1 MWAKESVLA
10 DNRALQEKNR
20 ILQQENRALKAYIRG
35 LHTGLRKVSRQ
46 AKQGETQ

>member
-20 ILQQENRALKAYIRG
+20 ILQQENRELRAYLRG
-35 LHTGLRKVSRQ
+35 LQTGLRKAVRH
-46 AKQGETQ
+46 KDQGEKQ